1 MAGAMIVYDHGEERS
16 GVPQRL
22 RDLGL
27 QTVARKLAVGDYVLS
42 ERVVVVRITE
52 NGLIAALRGGRL
64 FDHVDALKRD
74 YLVVV
79 LMVQRS
85 AGPPPP
91 RGQRAALSWL
101 LLDGVSVLVVE
112 DRDDA
117 AAWIARLAAQE
128 HRSEA
133 PAAAVGRK
141 AQDPDHLLEQLVAW
155 LPGVSAV
162 GARRL
167 LEHFGTL
174 ERLFAATPEDIM
186 EVRGFGPKRSA
197 AVAAIARHRYSAA
210 TREYL
215 PGGAA
220 GLPAPVDT
228 ETHVNDHRSTA
239 MADNSPQTTDEQRDT
254 LQGISENDDTA
265 IAELVAI
272 RVEEAIDA
280 SDLDAKTFSL
290 VNLAALI
297 ATHGDEASYL
307 LHVSAAL
314 DAGASVDE
322 ITGVLTAV
330 GPNVGVFKMV
340 AAADPLATALGIR
353 LAAEAE
359 DRS

>member
-1 MAGAMIVYDHGEERS
+1 MADAMIVYDHGEERS

-27 QTVARKLAVGDYVLS
+27 QTVARRLAVGDYVLS

-64 FDHVDALKRD
+64 FDRVDALKRD

-101 LLDGVSVLVVE
+101 LLEGVSVLVVE

-128 HRSEA
+128 DRSEA
-133 PAAAVGRK
+133 PTAAAVGRK
-141 AQDPDHLLEQLVAW
+141 ADDPDRLLEQLVAW

-167 LEHFGTL
+167 LEHFGSL
-174 ERLFAATPEDIM
+174 ERLFAATPEEIM

-210 TREYL
+210 SREYL
-215 PGGAA
+215 PGRAA
-220 GLPAPVDT
+220 GLPALEVSQ
-228 ETHVNDHRSTA
+228 THVNDH
-239 MADNSPQTTDEQRDT
+239 
-254 LQGISENDDTA
+254 
-265 IAELVAI
+265 
-272 RVEEAIDA
+272 
-280 SDLDAKTFSL
+280 
-290 VNLAALI
+290 
-297 ATHGDEASYL
+297 
-307 LHVSAAL
+307 
-314 DAGASVDE
+314 
-322 ITGVLTAV
+322 
-330 GPNVGVFKMV
+330 
-340 AAADPLATALGIR
+340 
-353 LAAEAE
+353 
-359 DRS
+359 